1 MDVILPQ
8 EPSYFIPA
16 QLDRLL
22 IHAYK
27 LGTSDITIQTG
38 ETIFG
43 EINGRQLRLTRRP
56 LTLQECSDLINHMY
70 GPNATA
76 LINSG
81 TDIDTNYRVKISEA
95 EQYRFRVNITACY
108 FDGYQ
113 GLQVT
118 LRAISSEP
126 PTLDKMALEP
136 DIQNYLN
143 IPQGVLVVSGATG
156 SGKSTL
162 LSAIIGDFCRQED
175 SNLKILTYESP
186 IEYVYDR
193 IAKPTCIV
201 SQTEIPR
208 YLPSFAAGVRNA
220 LRRKPGLILVG
231 EARDKETIEAVIDA
245 ALTGHPVYTTVHA
258 NGVADTLRRMV
269 TIFPHAERE
278 ARMFDLLET
287 VKVIIWQALVAKP
300 DGSRQAVREYL
311 VINNEVR
318 DILLSVPPDQ
328 LVTKVRGLID
338 DHGQSI
344 LTDVIQKYEQG
355 LITRSAYER
364 FKLMEK
370 QYGKEK

>member
-1 MDVILPQ
+1 MDIALLPQ
-8 EPSYFIPA
+8 EPSYFLPA
-16 QLDRLL
+16 QLDRML

-27 LGTSDITIQTG
+27 QGASDITVQTG
-38 ETIFG
+38 EAIFV
-43 EINGRQLRLTRRP
+43 EVNGRQYRITHRP
-56 LTLQECSDLINHMY
+56 LTLQECSDIINHIY

-81 TDIDTNYRVKISEA
+81 TDIDTNYRVKLSEA
-95 EQYRFRVNITACY
+95 EQFRFRVNITACY

-113 GLQVT
+113 GIQVT
-118 LRAISSEP
+118 MRTISSEP
-126 PTLDKMALEP
+126 PPLEKMELEP
-136 DIQNYLN
+136 EIKDYLN
-143 IPQGVLVVSGATG
+143 IPQGILVVSGATG

-162 LSAIIGDFCRQED
+162 LSAIIGDFCRQKD

-193 IAKPTCIV
+193 IEKPSSVV

-208 YLPSFAAGVRNA
+208 YLPTFAAGVRNA

-287 VKVIIWQALVAKP
+287 TKVILWQALVARP

-311 VINNEVR
+311 IITSEVR
-318 DILLSVPPDQ
+318 DLLLGTQPDQ
-328 LVTKVRGLID
+328 LVSKIRRLID
-338 DHGQSI
+338 DYGKSI
-344 LTDVIQKYEQG
+344 FRDVKQKYEQG
-355 LITRSAYER
+355 LVAESAYKR
-364 FKLMEK
+364 FELMEQK
-370 QYGKEK
+370 HYG